1 MEAKIIAMPVL
12 DVVNEPPGLP
22 LLGWVLV
29 IVAAGGLA
37 GLMLLFRSRRKN
49 R

>member
-1 MEAKIIAMPVL
+1 MEAKIISMPVW
-12 DVVNEPPGLP
+12 DVAIEPAGLP
-22 LLGWVLV
+22 LLGWILV

-37 GLMLLFRSRRKN
+37 GLMLLFRNRRKN

>member
-12 DVVNEPPGLP
+12 DVAIEPAGLP
-22 LLGWVLV
+22 LLAWVLV

-37 GLMLLFRSRRKN
+37 GLMLLLRHRRKN